1 MGVWIAGVIALATLV
16 SYFHLLRSVRDE
28 ALAQLARYV
37 EARAPREQAL
47 FVLAEDNH
55 ALLKTSLEERI
66 RAWSHEDPSAR
77 FDSLYVRE
85 PDGAIRCRLEN
96 FDGMKMP
103 GGMVSEGVEP
113 DDDLRRRFV
122 ASFDVLAQHGP
133 AMHVRFTNTY
143 ISLPEGAISIY
154 WPDYPDWCRKVA
166 PMLSVVRTRKSQANP
181 PSDSSELWR
190 SSQRDK
196 NPERRMVWSNIY
208 RDKVSKGW
216 VVSISTPVDIEGR
229 LVATIGHDV
238 LLEELM
244 ARTVND
250 HLPDAYNIIFRDDG
264 TLIAHPELM
273 KDGSSNAS
281 DVLTATGQQP
291 DASISQEQRAHLK
304 STFERVKGRQPG
316 QVIVEDPEYGEYIAV
331 TRLKGPGWY
340 FATVLPQ
347 NVVTRP
353 ALRAARYVLGVGV
366 LSLVLALAIM
376 YRVLNVQLSRPL
388 LAFTRAADQVTAGD
402 FKVSLDTSRNDELG
416 RLASAFQLM
425 TEEVQRREEAL
436 RQANEGLEQRVEE
449 RTRELKALHQQLVG
463 VARQAGMAEI
473 ATNVL
478 HNVGNV
484 LNSVFTSATLAREQL
499 TGMKLEHVGRVGG
512 LLEEN
517 QASLATFLTQD
528 ERGRVVAPFLIQL
541 GQHLTEDRQEIL
553 SLLDDLG
560 RYTAH
565 IGTIVKVQ
573 QNYASAPKL
582 HEPVQVAELLEDAL
596 RINVTALGRS
606 DIQVERHIAPL
617 PPVVTDK
624 HKVLMILVNLISNA
638 RYAMDSV
645 PAGQRLLSLR
655 IDTPVE
661 GRLRVS
667 VTDNGVGIAQEM
679 LTSIFQHGFTTRE
692 GGHGFGLHA
701 SALAA
706 QDLGGSLVARSE
718 GPGRGATFILELP
731 CQDGGRKA

>member
-16 SYFHLLRSVRDE
+16 SYFHLVNSVRDE

-37 EARAPREQAL
+37 EARVPREQAL

-55 ALLKTSLEERI
+55 ALLKASLEERI
-66 RAWSHEDPSAR
+66 RAWGQEDPTAH
-77 FDSLYVRE
+77 FDSLYARM
-85 PDGAIRCRLEN
+85 PDGAIRCRLEH
-96 FDGMKMP
+96 FDGTKMP
-103 GGMVSEGVEP
+103 GGMVSAGFEP
-113 DDDLRRRFV
+113 DADLLRRFL
-122 ASFDVLAQHGP
+122 ASYDVLAQHGP
-133 AMHVRFTNTY
+133 AMHVRFANTF
-143 ISLPEGAISIY
+143 ISLPEGAVSVY
-154 WPDYPDWCRKVA
+154 WPEYPDWCRKVGSK
-166 PMLSVVRTRKSQANP
+166 LSVVQSKSKGT
-181 PSDSSELWR
+181 PSSKSNELWL

-196 NPERRMVWSNIY
+196 NPERQTVWSSIY
-208 RDKVSKGW
+208 REKVSKNW
-216 VVSISTPVDIEGR
+216 MVSVSTPLDMEGR

-238 LLEELM
+238 LLTELM

-264 TLIAHPELM
+264 LLIAHPELM
-273 KDGSSNAS
+273 KDGSSNAP
-281 DVLTATGQQP
+281 DVLTATGQP
-291 DASISQEQRAHLK
+291 DPSISQEQRAHLR
-304 STFERVKGRQPG
+304 STFEHVKGRQPG

-347 NVVTRP
+347 HAVTRP
-353 ALRAARYVLGVGV
+353 ALRAARYVLFVGV
-366 LSLVLALAIM
+366 LSLALELAIM
-376 YRVLNVQLSRPL
+376 YWVLNVQLSRPL

-402 FKVSLDTSRNDELG
+402 FTVSLDVSRKDELG
-416 RLASAFQLM
+416 RLAHAFQVM

-449 RTRELKALHQQLVG
+449 RTRELQALHQQLVG

-499 TGMKLEHVGRVGG
+499 SGMKLEHVGRVGG

-517 QASLATFLTQD
+517 QASLATFLSQD
-528 ERGRVVAPFLIQL
+528 ERGCVVAPFLVQL
-541 GQHLTEDRQEIL
+541 GQHLTESRQEIL

-582 HEPVQVAELLEDAL
+582 HEQVQLAELIEDAL
-596 RINVTALGRS
+596 RINVAALGRS
-606 DIQVERHIAPL
+606 DIQVERHFAPL
-617 PPVVTDK
+617 PPVTTDK

-638 RYAMDSV
+638 RYAVDSV
-645 PAGQRLLSLR
+645 PSGHRRMVLR
-655 IDTPVE
+655 IDAPAE
-661 GRLRVS
+661 GRLRIS
-667 VTDNGVGIAQEM
+667 VRDNGVGIPQEM
-679 LTSIFQHGFTTRE
+679 LTCIFQHGFTTRE

-706 QDLGGSLVARSE
+706 QELGGSLVAESE
-718 GPGRGATFILELP
+718 GPGLGATFILELP
-731 CQDGGRKA
+731 YPP